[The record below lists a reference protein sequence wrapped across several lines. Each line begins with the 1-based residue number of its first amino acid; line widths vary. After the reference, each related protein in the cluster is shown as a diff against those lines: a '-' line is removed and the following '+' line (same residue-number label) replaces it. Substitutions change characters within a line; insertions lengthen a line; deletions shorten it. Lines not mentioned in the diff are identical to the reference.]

1 MDNKDRKNGIG
12 GSDIPVILGLSS
24 FKTPY
29 KLYMEKKGD
38 AVTDIDPS
46 IKNRLELGN
55 LLEPFVIKL
64 FEQQENTIV
73 TRRQE
78 KLTHPEHDF
87 LWGTID
93 GVCENNIIEVKTT
106 VSINRAWKTGVPSY
120 VLAQCIYYAHL
131 ANAAGFKVIAYDRDT
146 DQAPRVYSFVRD
158 GEIEKEIIIKAVE
171 FWHNVQNGIEPPA
184 INYQEMQQKFNN
196 VSQGKVI
203 VATTDDMA
211 AIQEMV
217 ALDAELKQM
226 EKRREEL
233 KVKICDHLGDAASMV
248 DELGNPLVTW
258 NQRKTSRLSIDMLK
272 EIAKDIYDKCKIT
285 TTTRNF
291 SLKHSNQWR

>member
-1 MDNKDRKNGIG
+1 MENKDRRNGIG
-12 GSDIPVILGLSS
+12 GSDIPVILGLST

-29 KLYMEKKGD
+29 QLYNEKRGQQNIELD
-38 AVTDIDPS
+38 QS

-64 FEQQENTIV
+64 FEQQENTAV
-73 TRRQE
+73 TRCQE
-78 KLTHPEHDF
+78 KLTHPDYSF

-93 GVCENNIIEVKTT
+93 GVSENNIIEVKTT
-106 VSINRAWKTGVPSY
+106 VSINQAWKFGVPPY
-120 VLAQCIYYAHL
+120 VLAQCVYYANL

-146 DQAPRVYSFVRD
+146 DQPPRVYSFIRD
-158 GEIEKEIIIKAVE
+158 GELEKEIITKAVA
-171 FWHNVQNGIEPPA
+171 FWSDVQNGVEPEA
-184 INYQEMQQKFNN
+184 TNYHELQQKFST
-196 VSQGKVI
+196 VSTGKSMI
-203 VATTDDMA
+203 ATQEDMA

-217 ALDAELKQM
+217 TLDRELKSM
-226 EKRREEL
+226 EKRRAEL
-233 KVKICDHLGDAASMV
+233 KLKICNHLGDAAIMV

-291 SLKHSNQWR
+291 SLKYSNQ